1 MRPIAYRIFKGDTF
15 EGQTFGATLVE
26 EYTIDQVVV
35 LTGECSAKQFG
46 TSKRKRMRLYHRRK
60 NKILTG
66 IRTKIIS

>member
-1 MRPIAYRIFKGDTF
+1 LLIDKDMRPIAYRIFTGDTF

-46 TSKRKRMRLYHRRK
+46 TSVMLSM
-60 NKILTG
+60 N
-66 IRTKIIS
+66 